1 MRILILSTKLPYPPK
16 DGGAIATL
24 GLAEGLADAGAEVTL
39 LAINTKKHYF
49 PVEEI
54 PDRMKKKIR
63 FLAVP
68 RDTSPRLL
76 PALIN
81 LLFSR
86 RPYISERFKSK
97 AYASRLATLLQEE
110 KFDIVQMEGPYLA
123 HLVPVIRRYA
133 NVKISLRAHNIE
145 HEIWERRASHT
156 GSFPER
162 FYFSLLAKRIGK
174 LEKSMARQADL
185 VVAISERDRVRLAK
199 FNPEA
204 ATITVPAGIDLRK
217 YKSAPPASEVWPCF
231 IGALDWAPNEEGLRW
246 FINRVMPILREK
258 QPGILVHVAGRNA
271 PKELVSLL
279 RSIPGIQYH
288 GEVDDALDFMR
299 SGSILVVPL
308 LTGSGIRIKILEGMA
323 CGMSVIT
330 SPVGAEGIDAG
341 DDRHLLIAD
350 SPEEFARNIQHT
362 MTDPALRERLGN
374 EARKLAKE
382 KFDTF
387 TIASGLLGFYKR
399 SV

>member
-1 MRILILSTKLPYPPK
+1 MRILILSNKLPYPPK

-54 PDRMKKKIR
+54 PVGLTEKVR
-63 FLAVP
+63 FLAVSK
-68 RDTSPRLL
+68 DTSPR
-76 PALIN
+76 PIHAVIN

-86 RPYISERFKSK
+86 RPYISERFKCK
-97 AYASRLATLLQEE
+97 AFTVQLTSLLQQED
-110 KFDIVQMEGPYLA
+110 FDIVQLEGPYLE
-123 HLVPVIRRYA
+123 HLVPLISKYSEAR
-133 NVKISLRAHNIE
+133 ISLRAHNIE
-145 HEIWERRASHT
+145 HEIWARRAGNT
-156 GSFPER
+156 RNPAAG
-162 FYFSLLAKRIGK
+162 FYFRLLARRIRR
-174 LEKSMARQADL
+174 LEQEMALESDL
-185 VVAISERDRVRLAK
+185 IVAISERDRERLAG
-199 FNPEA
+199 FNPDA
-204 ATITVPAGIDLRK
+204 KTITVPAGIDLSK
-217 YKSAPPASEVWPCF
+217 YEPVQPGGDPWPCF

-246 FINRVMPILREK
+246 FINRVMPILREV

-271 PKELVSLL
+271 PAELVSLL

-288 GEVDDALDFMR
+288 GEVDDALAFMR
-299 SGSILVVPL
+299 SASILVVPL

-330 SPVGAEGIDAG
+330 SPVGCEGIDAEDG
-341 DDRHLLIAD
+341 RHLLIAD

-362 MTDPALRERLGN
+362 MTDPALRERLGR
-374 EARKLAKE
+374 ESRRLVKE

-387 TIASGLLGFYKR
+387 TVASGLLGFYK
-399 SV
+399 